1 MKRLAFAALL
11 FIGQPALAQTVRNY
25 APESKSLVKV
35 LVVYLL
41 GYEEPAAPMRVY
53 ADKPIENTGKGVEVA
68 VNNQAPGKKRA
79 ELRP

>member
-1 MKRLAFAALL
+1 MKRLVFAVLL
-11 FIGQPALAQTVRNY
+11 CIGQPALAQAVRNY

-41 GYEEPAAPMRVY
+41 GYEEPDAPMRVY
-53 ADKPIENTGKGVEVA
+53 SDKSIENTGKGVEVA
-68 VNNQAPGKKRA
+68 MNNQTGTKKRV

>member
-1 MKRLAFAALL
+1 MKRLMFAALL
-11 FIGQPALAQTVRNY
+11 CLGHPATAQAVRNY

-53 ADKPIENTGKGVEVA
+53 ADKPIENLGKGVEVA
-68 VNNQAPGKKRA
+68 VNNQAANKKRV

>member
-1 MKRLAFAALL
+1 VKRLIFAALL
-11 FIGQPALAQTVRNY
+11 CAGQPAVAQAVRNY

-53 ADKPIENTGKGVEVA
+53 ADKPIDNLGKGVDIA
-68 VNNQAPGKKRA
+68 VNNQSSNKKRV